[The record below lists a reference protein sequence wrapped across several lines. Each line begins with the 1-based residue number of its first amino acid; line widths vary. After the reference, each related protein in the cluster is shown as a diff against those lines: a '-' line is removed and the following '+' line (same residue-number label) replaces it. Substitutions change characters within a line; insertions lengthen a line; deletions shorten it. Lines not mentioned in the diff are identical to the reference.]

1 MNIENTVDFW
11 IFANLITGYDQLA
24 KNVYYIARAENGGY
38 RFYFAPWDM
47 DLTFGYT
54 SDPDYP
60 WGTKDEPYLYENY
73 IWWEPG
79 NRLMKTNAAG
89 ARTLAQERYAAL
101 RETVL
106 TDEWFARELENLQH
120 TVVDSGAFE
129 RDRARWPEGNHEG
142 DYASLSAYTQKRL
155 AWLDAF
161 MSDIEAGLKNW
172 E

>member
-1 MNIENTVDFW
+1 MYHTTTK
-11 IFANLITGYDQLA
+11 NLNPATALTYTTALA
-24 KNVYYIARAENGGY
+24 ATLEACDI
-38 RFYFAPWDM
+38 
-47 DLTFGYT
+47 
-54 SDPDYP
+54 
-60 WGTKDEPYLYENY
+60 YLC
-73 IWWEPG
+73 
-79 NRLMKTNAAG
+79 
-89 ARTLAQERYAAL
+89 RTLAQERYASL

>member
-1 MNIENTVDFW
+1 MKKILSV
-11 IFANLITGYDQLA
+11 LLVLA
-24 KNVYYIARAENGGY
+24 MALTAVAYAE
-38 RFYFAPWDM
+38 
-47 DLTFGYT
+47 T
-54 SDPDYP
+54 
-60 WGTKDEPYLYENY
+60 
-73 IWWEPG
+73 
-79 NRLMKTNAAG
+79 AAINPV
-89 ARTLAQERYAAL
+89 
-101 RETVL
+101 ETVL

-155 AWLDAF
+155 AWLDTF

>member
-1 MNIENTVDFW
+1 MTGPLSGMRKLCEHRKLRGFLDFS
-11 IFANLITGYDQLA
+11 NLITGYDQLA
-24 KNVYYIARAENGGY
+24 KNVYYIARVENGAY

-54 SDPDYP
+54 SDPDFP
-60 WGTKDEPYLYENY
+60 WGTKYESYLYENY

-79 NRLMKTNAAG
+79 NRLMKTDAAG
-89 ARTLAQERYAAL
+89 ARTLAQERYASL

-129 RDRARWPEGNHEG
+129 RDRHAGRRVIMRAIMRRCLRTRRNGWPGWM
-142 DYASLSAYTQKRL
+142 RL
-155 AWLDAF
+155 
-161 MSDIEAGLKNW
+161 
-172 E
+172 